1 MDLKTVLTVL
11 EGESLL
17 PHMDLDREVKD
28 GCGADLMS
36 DVLAYAHQGSVLM
49 TGLTHPQVVRT
60 AEMAGMAAIVFV
72 RAKRPP
78 QETLDLAKEIGIPLL
93 STRYTMFE
101 ACGRLYAAGM
111 LGTGFCES
119 YSILGCE
126 SSTRDTNK

>member
-17 PHMDLDREVKD
+17 PHMNLDLEVRH

-78 QETLDLAKEIGIPLL
+78 QETLDLAEEIGIPLL
-93 STRYTMFE
+93 TTRYTMFE

-111 LGTGFCES
+111 LGTGFCEPYNIPGQLS
-119 YSILGCE
+119 A
-126 SSTRDTNK
+126 RDINA